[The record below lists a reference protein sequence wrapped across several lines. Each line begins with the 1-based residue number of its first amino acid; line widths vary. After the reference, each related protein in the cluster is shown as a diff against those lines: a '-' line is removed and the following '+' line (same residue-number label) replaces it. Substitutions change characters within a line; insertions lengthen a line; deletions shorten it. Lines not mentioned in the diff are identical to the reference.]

1 MSNKKI
7 LKNTWIVVISIIT
20 VLSIYC
26 TNEVVSVVPSIMNYQ
41 NNVTFLDYIFIK
53 FEYAFQNAFGIIPFI
68 LMVVIAYFYH
78 ETNKKEFERK
88 AQKYSIII
96 SALFSL
102 TMIIGK
108 SLMERSDMSL
118 VIFDAFQ
125 ILVSI
130 IKLIGYGA
138 IVYHLL
144 MNLFYMLDNNAI
156 HLQSENQENSKFDR
170 HPVAY
175 TMAMIL
181 ILYIPYIIFFF
192 PGSMNLDS
200 LYQINQFYGTAE
212 WNTQHP
218 IISTIVYGTFMKIGT
233 LLKNPN
239 LGLFIPNIL
248 QLIICV
254 TIISNMIN
262 YFYEITQNKKIR
274 AGLILFFGLVPVWPI
289 NFYTEVKDIPFSI
302 AILGMMFLLMKSFF
316 SKENLEK
323 KDYILW
329 ALSLLVTLFFRHN
342 GMHTIILCIPFI
354 WLMIKNNK
362 EKKVLILI
370 SIIAVVFSYITNMI
384 LMSCLHISKGS
395 KKEVLSVPL
404 QQTASYVYFRN
415 NELTKDEIETI
426 DKIIEID
433 KVIENYDP
441 ETIDYVKAYYKEPST
456 SELLE
461 YFKVWFKMFFKH
473 PDTYI
478 LATLN
483 MNFGYIYPEWKE
495 YKDGIAL
502 YEITYSDTLDK
513 NDLDLHYLDI
523 FKNQRNTLEDLAY
536 GTRSLP
542 LGIIYSCGTYFWL
555 LIMITIILWYSGK
568 KREILP
574 LIPLYTII
582 LATLVSPI
590 NAYVRYFIPLMVC
603 MPFLVCYFIELIDKK
618 KATLTEKN

>member
-1 MSNKKI
+1 MANKKI

-26 TNEVVSVVPSIMNYQ
+26 TNEVVSAVPSIMNYQ

-218 IISTIVYGTFMKIGT
+218 IISTIVYGMFMKIGT

-248 QLIICV
+248 QLIICI

-302 AILGMMFLLMKSFF
+302 AILGMMFLLMKSFL

-555 LIMITIILWYSGK
+555 LIMITIILWYYGK

-603 MPFLVCYFIELIDKK
+603 MPFIVCYSTALLDSKK
-618 KATLTEKN
+618 LQ

>member
-1 MSNKKI
+1 MANKKV

-26 TNEVVSVVPSIMNYQ
+26 TNEVISAVPSIMNYQ

-53 FEYAFQNAFGIIPFI
+53 FEYAFQSAFGIIPFI
-68 LMVVIAYFYH
+68 LMIVIAYFYY
-78 ETNKKEFERK
+78 ETNKKEIEKR

-108 SLMERSDMSL
+108 SMMERSDMSL

-200 LYQINQFYGTAE
+200 LYQINQFCGTAE

-218 IISTIVYGTFMKIGT
+218 IISTIVYGMFMKIGT
-233 LLKNPN
+233 FLKNPN

-302 AILGMMFLLMKSFF
+302 AILGMMFLLMKSFL

-395 KKEVLSVPL
+395 KKEVISVPL
-404 QQTASYVYFRN
+404 QQTASYVYFHN
-415 NELTKDEIETI
+415 NELTRDEIKTI

-456 SELLE
+456 SELAE

-555 LIMITIILWYSGK
+555 LIMITIILWYYGK

-603 MPFLVCYFIELIDKK
+603 MPFLVCYFIELLDKK
-618 KATLTEKN
+618 KSYTN

>member
-1 MSNKKI
+1 MANKKI

-26 TNEVVSVVPSIMNYQ
+26 TNEVVSAVPSIMNYQ

-248 QLIICV
+248 QLIICI

-302 AILGMMFLLMKSFF
+302 AILGMMFLLMKSFL

-555 LIMITIILWYSGK
+555 LIMITIILWYYGK

-603 MPFLVCYFIELIDKK
+603 MPFIVCYSTALLDSKK
-618 KATLTEKN
+618 LQ

>member
-1 MSNKKI
+1 MANKKV

-26 TNEVVSVVPSIMNYQ
+26 TNEVISAVPSIMNYQ

-53 FEYAFQNAFGIIPFI
+53 FEYAFQSAFGIIPFI
-68 LMVVIAYFYH
+68 LMIVIAYFYY
-78 ETNKKEFERK
+78 ETNKKEIEKR

-218 IISTIVYGTFMKIGT
+218 IISTIVYGMFMKIGT
-233 LLKNPN
+233 FLKNPN

-302 AILGMMFLLMKSFF
+302 AILGMMFLLMKSFL

-404 QQTASYVYFRN
+404 QQTASYVYFHN
-415 NELTKDEIETI
+415 NELTRDEIKTI

-456 SELLE
+456 LELVE

-555 LIMITIILWYSGK
+555 LIMITIILWYYGK

-603 MPFLVCYFIELIDKK
+603 MPFLVCYFIELLDKK
-618 KATLTEKN
+618 KSYTN

>member
-1 MSNKKI
+1 MANKKV

-26 TNEVVSVVPSIMNYQ
+26 TNEVISAVPSIMNYQ

-53 FEYAFQNAFGIIPFI
+53 FEYAFQSAFGIIPFI
-68 LMVVIAYFYH
+68 LMIVIAYFYY
-78 ETNKKEFERK
+78 ETNKKEIEKR

-108 SLMERSDMSL
+108 SLMERSNMSL

-144 MNLFYMLDNNAI
+144 MNLFYMLDNNVI
-156 HLQSENQENSKFDR
+156 HLLSENQKDSKFDK
-170 HPVAY
+170 HPVVY

-218 IISTIVYGTFMKIGT
+218 IISTIVYGMFMKIGT
-233 LLKNPN
+233 FLKNPN

-302 AILGMMFLLMKSFF
+302 AILGMVFILIKSVL
-316 SKENLEK
+316 SNKEFQK
-323 KDYILW
+323 KDYIFW
-329 ALSLLVTLFFRHN
+329 AISLIVILFFRHN
-342 GMHTIILCIPFI
+342 GMHTIIISIPFI

-362 EKKVLILI
+362 VKKLLAYI
-370 SIIAVVFSYITNMI
+370 SIITVIFSYLTNMI
-384 LMSCLHISKGS
+384 LMGCLHISKGS
-395 KKEVLSVPL
+395 KKEVISVPL
-404 QQTASYVYFRN
+404 QQTASYVYFHN
-415 NELTKDEIETI
+415 NELTRDEIKTI

-456 SELLE
+456 SELVE
-461 YFKVWFKMFFKH
+461 YFIVWFKMFFKH

-555 LIMITIILWYSGK
+555 LIMITIILWYYGK

-603 MPFLVCYFIELIDKK
+603 MPFLVCYFIELLDKK
-618 KATLTEKN
+618 KSYTN

>member
-1 MSNKKI
+1 MANKKI

-26 TNEVVSVVPSIMNYQ
+26 TNEVVSAVPSIMNYQ

-233 LLKNPN
+233 LLKNSN

-248 QLIICV
+248 QLIICI

-302 AILGMMFLLMKSFF
+302 AILGMMFLLMKSFL

-555 LIMITIILWYSGK
+555 LIMITIILWYYGK

-603 MPFLVCYFIELIDKK
+603 MPFIVCYSTALLDSKK
-618 KATLTEKN
+618 LQ

>member
-1 MSNKKI
+1 MANKKI

-26 TNEVVSVVPSIMNYQ
+26 TNEVVSAVPSIMNYQ

-88 AQKYSIII
+88 ALKYSIII

-248 QLIICV
+248 QLIICI

-302 AILGMMFLLMKSFF
+302 AILGMMFLLMKSFL

-555 LIMITIILWYSGK
+555 LIMITIILWYYGK

-603 MPFLVCYFIELIDKK
+603 MPFIVCYSTALLDSKK
-618 KATLTEKN
+618 LQ

>member
-1 MSNKKI
+1 MANKKI

-26 TNEVVSVVPSIMNYQ
+26 TNEVVSAVPSIMNYQ

-68 LMVVIAYFYH
+68 LMIVVAYFYY
-78 ETNKKEFERK
+78 ETNKKEIEKR

-156 HLQSENQENSKFDR
+156 HLQSENQEKCKFDK
-170 HPVAY
+170 HPVVY

-248 QLIICV
+248 QLIICI

-274 AGLILFFGLVPVWPI
+274 AGLILFFGFVPVWPI

-302 AILGMMFLLMKSFF
+302 AILGMMFLLMKSFL

-395 KKEVLSVPL
+395 KKEVISVPL

-415 NELTKDEIETI
+415 NELTQDEIETI

-513 NDLDLHYLDI
+513 NDLNLHYLDI

-555 LIMITIILWYSGK
+555 LLIATIMLWYYGK
-568 KREILP
+568 KRELLP

-603 MPFLVCYFIELIDKK
+603 MPFIVSYFIVLIKGEKK
-618 KATLTEKN
+618 CKNCND

>member
-1 MSNKKI
+1 MANKKI

-26 TNEVVSVVPSIMNYQ
+26 TNEVVSAVPSIMNYQ

-218 IISTIVYGTFMKIGT
+218 IISTIEF
-233 LLKNPN
+233 
-239 LGLFIPNIL
+239 
-248 QLIICV
+248 
-254 TIISNMIN
+254 
-262 YFYEITQNKKIR
+262 
-274 AGLILFFGLVPVWPI
+274 
-289 NFYTEVKDIPFSI
+289 
-302 AILGMMFLLMKSFF
+302 
-316 SKENLEK
+316 
-323 KDYILW
+323 
-329 ALSLLVTLFFRHN
+329 
-342 GMHTIILCIPFI
+342 
-354 WLMIKNNK
+354 
-362 EKKVLILI
+362 
-370 SIIAVVFSYITNMI
+370 
-384 LMSCLHISKGS
+384 
-395 KKEVLSVPL
+395 
-404 QQTASYVYFRN
+404 
-415 NELTKDEIETI
+415 
-426 DKIIEID
+426 
-433 KVIENYDP
+433 
-441 ETIDYVKAYYKEPST
+441 
-456 SELLE
+456 
-461 YFKVWFKMFFKH
+461 
-473 PDTYI
+473 
-478 LATLN
+478 
-483 MNFGYIYPEWKE
+483 
-495 YKDGIAL
+495 
-502 YEITYSDTLDK
+502 
-513 NDLDLHYLDI
+513 
-523 FKNQRNTLEDLAY
+523 
-536 GTRSLP
+536 
-542 LGIIYSCGTYFWL
+542 
-555 LIMITIILWYSGK
+555 
-568 KREILP
+568 
-574 LIPLYTII
+574 
-582 LATLVSPI
+582 
-590 NAYVRYFIPLMVC
+590 
-603 MPFLVCYFIELIDKK
+603 
-618 KATLTEKN
+618 

>member
-1 MSNKKI
+1 MVNKNLI
-7 LKNTWIVVISIIT
+7 KNVGIIVLSLIT
-20 VLSIYC
+20 VLSFC
-26 TNEVVSVVPSIMNYQ
+26 CSNEVISMVPSIMNYQ
-41 NNVTFLDYIFIK
+41 NNVIFLNYVFIK

-68 LMVVIAYFYH
+68 LTIVFSYFYY
-78 ETNKKEFERK
+78 ETNKKEVEKK
-88 AQKYSIII
+88 AKRYSLII
-96 SALFSL
+96 SILFSL
-102 TMIIGK
+102 TMLIGN
-108 SLMERSDMSL
+108 SLMQRNDMSL
-118 VIFDAFQ
+118 VIYDTFQ
-125 ILVSI
+125 VLISV

-138 IVYHLL
+138 ILYYLFIY
-144 MNLFYMLDNNAI
+144 LFYILDNKSI
-156 HLQSENQENSKFDR
+156 HVGKPNQENGKFDK
-170 HPVAY
+170 HPVVY
-175 TMAMIL
+175 TMIMIL
-181 ILYIPYIIFFF
+181 VLYIPYIVFFF

-200 LYQINQFYGTAE
+200 LFQINQFYGTAE

-218 IISTIVYGTFMKIGT
+218 IISTIVYGAFMKIGT
-233 LLKNPN
+233 MLKNPN

-248 QLIICV
+248 QLILCV

-262 YFYEITQNKKIR
+262 YFYHLTNNKRIR
-274 AGLILFFGLVPVWPI
+274 ACLILFFGLVPVWPI

-302 AILGMMFLLMKSFF
+302 AILGMMFLLMKSFL

-329 ALSLLVTLFFRHN
+329 TLSLLVTLFFRHN
-342 GMHTIILCIPFI
+342 GMHTIILSIPFI

-362 EKKVLILI
+362 EKKAIILI
-370 SIIAVVFSYITNMI
+370 CIIAVVFSYTMNMI

-441 ETIDYVKAYYKEPST
+441 ETIDYVKAYYKEPSNE
-456 SELLE
+456 ELME

-495 YKDGIAL
+495 YRDGIAL

-536 GTRSLP
+536 GSRSLP
-542 LGIIYSCGTYFWL
+542 FGLIYSCGTYFWL
-555 LIMITIILWYSGK
+555 LIMATIILWYYGK
-568 KREILP
+568 RREILP

-590 NAYVRYFIPLMVC
+590 NAYVRYFVPLMVC
-603 MPFLVCYFIELIDKK
+603 MPFIVCYTILTIFKK
-618 KATLTEKN
+618 QAD